1 MNQKFTSSQPSC
13 RRGPDPHPIWKLI
26 SIRRRIKLGI
36 NWLGQISEKLWEII
50 FAAIVNFYFS
60 TSQTSGSELTNLKP
74 RQNCSYL
81 CYGDGWRPTTQYK
94 IGFCSQST
102 MNNFSLP
109 HAHNQSSPRRN
120 CFSTNFFAR
129 MMQRS
134 FLELQTVPVGQVLNK
149 NWAATN
155 TWKTFLTRL
164 WLKQEKLDSQSRS
177 DRSAIDR
184 M

>member
-13 RRGPDPHPIWKLI
+13 SRGPDPHPIWKLI

-36 NWLGQISEKLWEII
+36 NWLSEKLWEII

-74 RQNCSYL
+74 RQNCSYTFATAI
-81 CYGDGWRPTTQYK
+81 DRWRPTTQYK

-155 TWKTFLTRL
+155 TWKTFLARL
-164 WLKQEKLDSQSRS
+164 LLKQEEMDLEAV
-177 DRSAIDR
+177 DRK
-184 M
+184 

>member
-1 MNQKFTSSQPSC
+1 MFAAIL
-13 RRGPDPHPIWKLI
+13 GPLDKWIRSLLAVSPAAGEVRMDPHPIWKLI

-81 CYGDGWRPTTQYK
+81 CDGWRPTTQYK

-120 CFSTNFFAR
+120 CFSTNFLPGWCKGVF
-129 MMQRS
+129 
-134 FLELQTVPVGQVLNK
+134 
-149 NWAATN
+149 
-155 TWKTFLTRL
+155 
-164 WLKQEKLDSQSRS
+164 
-177 DRSAIDR
+177 
-184 M
+184 